1 MLIITLVIFMF
12 MFNMSSARLW
22 EIIEFYVDE
31 FLGMNCQTGGL
42 VDAIMDTLDCLIGT
56 IIMISYY
63 VRQLT

>member
-1 MLIITLVIFMF
+1 